1 MLDKQAIESLVKQDR
16 RDRGEVESDN
26 EAEESDASEDSV
38 DNDYNAEQYFSGGE
52 DEGPS
57 GDGPS
62 LRCPMSLTVLRG
74 RRGQLSTRRLAS
86 TAAMYSRPL
95 STRPARLRLFT
106 DRSASQSDLSID
118 NACRRLPLR
127 VSLMTS
133 AQYALYVQRRRRA
146 IL

>member
-1 MLDKQAIESLVKQDR
+1 MSVLDKQAIESLVKQDR

-62 LRCPMSLTVLRG
+62 IP
-74 RRGQLSTRRLAS
+74 
-86 TAAMYSRPL
+86 
-95 STRPARLRLFT
+95 
-106 DRSASQSDLSID
+106 
-118 NACRRLPLR
+118 
-127 VSLMTS
+127 
-133 AQYALYVQRRRRA
+133 
-146 IL
+146 